1 MNIKPYEDFSN
12 DKLGE
17 KIKFHGFDWV
27 DGEPIG
33 KISFQRENEMVS
45 EFIQYEGRGAEGYK
59 LRYLG
64 SQQEVIVRTRR
75 EHELSVYMLPPVV
88 KDFSKFLLCPMPGTL
103 ISCSVK
109 PGQRVEAGQQLA
121 VIEAMKMQVL
131 HTHTHIYIYIYI
143 YHFLFIFCYV

>member
-1 MNIKPYEDFSN
+1 M
-12 DKLGE
+12 
-17 KIKFHGFDWV
+17 V
-27 DGEPIG
+27 D
-33 KISFQRENEMVS
+33 

-64 SQQEVIVRTRR
+64 SQQEVIVRNRR
-75 EHELSVYMLPPVV
+75 EHELSVHMLPPVV

-121 VIEAMKMQVL
+121 VIEAMKMQVIYV
-131 HTHTHIYIYIYI
+131 HTVYIYIYIYI
-143 YHFLFIFCYV
+143 YSLLFVCISFIYHSFHIDFIH